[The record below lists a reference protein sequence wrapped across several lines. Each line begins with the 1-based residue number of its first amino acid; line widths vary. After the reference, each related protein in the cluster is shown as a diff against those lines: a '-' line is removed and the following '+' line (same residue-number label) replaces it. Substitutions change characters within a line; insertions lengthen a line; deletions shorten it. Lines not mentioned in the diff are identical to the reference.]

1 MAKSTR
7 VLTSLVITTS
17 QLLLQTTPTRTVLSQ
32 RGFSSSAP
40 RVWNSLPDKLQSCS
54 TLDTFRRTLKTHLF
68 SVAFDA

>member
-40 RVWNSLPDKLQSCS
+40 RVWNSLPDKLQSCI
-54 TLDTFRRTLKTHLF
+54 LDTFRRTLKTHLF